1 VVSRDCWNFAKGVP
15 PLRSVMVTKF
25 LPLPADS
32 GGKRRSLAVL
42 ERLARLG
49 SVVLCAFDQGEADLE
64 SLAAMGVEVRSVPW
78 APTLSRITRGI
89 AHTGSGSAARFWD
102 RRLAGMVAAAGKSPI
117 DVLQVEYATLAPY
130 LKETAARLRV
140 LDLHN
145 IESSLA
151 ASYASSTGRLR
162 ALPARAEVLA
172 LRRLERVGLRRA
184 DIAVVVSR
192 QDRDRLPR
200 SDAGVLLCPNGWEPG
215 PLLPPAP
222 DPVVIFVALFGWRPN
237 VDAAVWL
244 AERVWPLVRRQRPD
258 ARLLLVGRSPTLQ
271 VQRLACSD
279 ITVTGSVPDVRPF
292 LAQAQVAVAP
302 LLSGGGTR
310 LKVLEALDA
319 GRPVVA
325 TRIGAEGLEDLIG
338 QGVVVADT
346 AEQMSAAICDL
357 LEDDDQAQKLGAQGR
372 RAVAERYAWDV
383 TLEPLLRR
391 LQT

>member
-1 VVSRDCWNFAKGVP
+1 
-15 PLRSVMVTKF
+15 MVTKF

-32 GGKRRSLAVL
+32 GGKQRSLAIL
-42 ERLARLG
+42 RRLARLG
-49 SVVLCAFDQGEADLE
+49 SVVLCAFDQGGADLE
-64 SLAAMGVEVRSVPW
+64 GLAAMGVEVRSVPW
-78 APTLSRITRGI
+78 SPTSGRVARGI
-89 AHTGSGSAARFWD
+89 ARTGSGSAARFWD
-102 RRLAGMVAAAGKSPI
+102 RRLAAMVAGAGKLPI
-117 DVLQVEYATLAPY
+117 DVLQIEYATLAPY
-130 LKETAARLRV
+130 LNQTAARRRV

-151 ASYASSTGRLR
+151 ASYARSTGPLR
-162 ALPARAEVLA
+162 AVVTRAEALA

-192 QDRDRLPR
+192 HDQGRLPR
-200 SDAGVLLCPNGWEPG
+200 SDAEVLLCPNGWEPG
-215 PLLPPAP
+215 PLLLPAP

-258 ARLLLVGRSPTLQ
+258 ARLLLVGRSPTPQ
-271 VQRLACSD
+271 VQRLTCSD

-325 TRIGAEGLEDLIG
+325 TRIGTEGLEDLIG

-346 AEQMSAAICDL
+346 AEQISAALCGL
-357 LEDDDQAQKLGAQGR
+357 LEDGDQAQKLGARGR
-372 RAVAERYAWDV
+372 RAVADRYAWDV

-391 LQT
+391 LQA